1 MHFSE
6 ALRGIGGGILPVVE
20 DDLLIG
26 LRIGDVFVLLTTSLG
41 SSGFDEFG
49 DCLLVSGAPC
59 WFIFSLLP
67 TVSPL

>member
-26 LRIGDVFVLLTTSLG
+26 LRIGDVFVWLTTTSLG
-41 SSGFDEFG
+41 NSGFDDFG

-59 WFIFSLLP
+59 
-67 TVSPL
+67 